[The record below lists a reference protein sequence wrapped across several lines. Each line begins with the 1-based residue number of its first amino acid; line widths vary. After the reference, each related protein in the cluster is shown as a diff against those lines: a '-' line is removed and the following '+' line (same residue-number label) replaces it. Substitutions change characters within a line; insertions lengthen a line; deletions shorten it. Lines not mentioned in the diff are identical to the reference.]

1 MKIRRFACSA
11 FSLCVLMTS
20 TLFANAA
27 NIPEDNRISEYAGET
42 IQCQIVKCTDN
53 NTPESS
59 VISVTIP
66 EGATKAQEDQIIQA
80 AAFNKTSDT
89 DTYAARNVMDLISRE
104 TDVSVNSNGYTFVG
118 SGTIPGPDHITLVV
132 QFGNYAN
139 FGAKKMSVVVSG
151 GKNPDRSHTITTDIS
166 PMPSTTITLV
176 MYTGMGNV
184 FLTDGSTVTATAKTD
199 ASHVDADYCEIWV
212 SPWEMSGG

>member
-66 EGATKAQEDQIIQA
+66 EGATKAQEDQIIQPPP
-80 AAFNKTSDT
+80 
-89 DTYAARNVMDLISRE
+89 LIKPA
-104 TDVSVNSNGYTFVG
+104 TPTHMLPV
-118 SGTIPGPDHITLVV
+118 TLW
-132 QFGNYAN
+132 
-139 FGAKKMSVVVSG
+139 
-151 GKNPDRSHTITTDIS
+151 I
-166 PMPSTTITLV
+166 
-176 MYTGMGNV
+176 
-184 FLTDGSTVTATAKTD
+184 
-199 ASHVDADYCEIWV
+199 
-212 SPWEMSGG
+212 

>member
-59 VISVTIP
+59 VIRVTIP

-104 TDVSVNSNGYTFVG
+104 TEVEPS
-118 SGTIPGPDHITLVV
+118 PAPITLLLLFNLVIMLISV
-132 QFGNYAN
+132 QR
-139 FGAKKMSVVVSG
+139 KC
-151 GKNPDRSHTITTDIS
+151 
-166 PMPSTTITLV
+166 L
-176 MYTGMGNV
+176 
-184 FLTDGSTVTATAKTD
+184 
-199 ASHVDADYCEIWV
+199 
-212 SPWEMSGG
+212 

>member
-104 TDVSVNSNGYTFVG
+104 TDVSVNSTDILLLEVEP
-118 SGTIPGPDHITLVV
+118 SPAPITLLLLFNLVIMLISV
-132 QFGNYAN
+132 QR
-139 FGAKKMSVVVSG
+139 KC
-151 GKNPDRSHTITTDIS
+151 
-166 PMPSTTITLV
+166 L
-176 MYTGMGNV
+176 
-184 FLTDGSTVTATAKTD
+184 
-199 ASHVDADYCEIWV
+199 
-212 SPWEMSGG
+212 

>member
-104 TDVSVNSNGYTFVG
+104 TDVSVNSNGYTFCWKWNH
-118 SGTIPGPDHITLVV
+118 PRPRLHYFVV

-139 FGAKKMSVVVSG
+139 FRCKEKC
-151 GKNPDRSHTITTDIS
+151 
-166 PMPSTTITLV
+166 L
-176 MYTGMGNV
+176 
-184 FLTDGSTVTATAKTD
+184 
-199 ASHVDADYCEIWV
+199 
-212 SPWEMSGG
+212 

>member
-59 VISVTIP
+59 VIRVTIP
-66 EGATKAQEDQIIQA
+66 WSKGMSKDNDECL
-80 AAFNKTSDT
+80 
-89 DTYAARNVMDLISRE
+89 MDS
-104 TDVSVNSNGYTFVG
+104 
-118 SGTIPGPDHITLVV
+118 
-132 QFGNYAN
+132 
-139 FGAKKMSVVVSG
+139 
-151 GKNPDRSHTITTDIS
+151 
-166 PMPSTTITLV
+166 
-176 MYTGMGNV
+176 
-184 FLTDGSTVTATAKTD
+184 
-199 ASHVDADYCEIWV
+199 ADK
-212 SPWEMSGG
+212 